1 MLNSAPGLL
10 SRPCARME
18 TRMGNL
24 FLGIIA
30 ALCVALVLAMFC
42 FGPQIL
48 EWLED
53 MPPEPG

>member
-1 MLNSAPGLL
+1 
-10 SRPCARME
+10 ME
-18 TRMGNL
+18 TGMGD
-24 FLGIIA
+24 FFVGVFA
-30 ALCVALVLAMFC
+30 TLCVGLVLAMFC

>member
-1 MLNSAPGLL
+1 MGLL

-18 TRMGNL
+18 TKLGDF
-24 FLGIIA
+24 FLGVFA
-30 ALCVALVLAMFC
+30 TLWVLLILSMFC

-48 EWLED
+48 EWLEH